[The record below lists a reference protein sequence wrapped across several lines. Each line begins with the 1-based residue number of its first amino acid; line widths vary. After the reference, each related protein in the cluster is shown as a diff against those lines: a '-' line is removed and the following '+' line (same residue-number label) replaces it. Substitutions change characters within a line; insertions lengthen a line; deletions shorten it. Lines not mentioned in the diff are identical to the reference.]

1 MTREQSIVINF
12 DVAFYLIHVPPD
24 ELEFSVQLSEVF
36 IENLFFFVLLAS
48 VGAQIPFSIELKLL
62 RRNQSLF
69 YTYLRSVELYRVL
82 KLRLYQ
88 CFDFLISFPTKTFD
102 NRQFASPIY
111 ILFTT
116 STYFF
121 LLQVWQFQ
129 QLTFINSPM
138 LRMLSIYQI
147 KVGFICFCHSF
158 LLSIFPSIILQR
170 RYEQLI
176 LIQTLWTRTGVASYQ
191 NKHRHLNFY

>member
-48 VGAQIPFSIELKLL
+48 VGAQIPLSIELKLL

-138 LRMLSIYQI
+138 LRMLSIHYMN
-147 KVGFICFCHSF
+147 VGFICFCHSF

-191 NKHRHLNFY
+191 NKRRHLNFY